1 MIEELKTLSTCGKS
15 WAEKRAKMA
24 LDINEQFE
32 GGGLEDFEYQEM
44 MEKLVE
50 SNKLDREADDLDTK
64 ALLVTAVYT
73 VAGII

>member
-1 MIEELKTLSTCGKS
+1 
-15 WAEKRAKMA
+15 
-24 LDINEQFE
+24 
-32 GGGLEDFEYQEM
+32 M